1 MAVSSK
7 GEASLKESVQIRA
20 PVNLALVKYWG
31 KLDECQ
37 MIPLNDSISITINEL
52 FVDTRITAIDGSED
66 RVSVNGRVVEADDFG
81 RFRRVFDKL
90 RAITG
95 STKRF
100 HVVSESLFP
109 ASAGL
114 ASSAAGF
121 SAIAYGLSVMYN
133 LDKDVAC
140 ELARLGSGS
149 ACRSIYPGFV
159 HWIVN
164 KEASSVANR
173 CEVIAEADYWP
184 ELCVMVLIGTEEPK
198 HCSSTDGMD
207 ASVQTSELLK
217 YRVESCVPKHIKQAR
232 DAILERNFAALAEV
246 VMRESDQLHAICL
259 DTYPPLLYLNEFSR
273 QLMFL
278 VHGYNELAGEMRV
291 AYSFDAGCNCFVI
304 CRQSEVEQFLP
315 YVCYYFGDVDDRPVV
330 CGWSEELKCTDVL
343 TVSEIT
349 EIIKSSS
356 AEWQDCA
363 QLLNF
368 SDLCAFF
375 EHLPY
380 NFRLINSGQD
390 GSDVQVR
397 YFPLVKDAVCSQNVQ
412 FCLDRQPKSIVPRRK
427 RTDKQVSIPTTSFK
441 AQVDSCA
448 FLMFAFLELGRW
460 NVSLLSLTKFLVDA
474 DMPKYMKVRC
484 FGATQIYGLA
494 PIPVL

>member
-1 MAVSSK
+1 MAISLK
-7 GEASLKESVQIRA
+7 NEGILKESLQIRA

-31 KLDECQ
+31 KLDESQ

-66 RVSVNGRVVEADDFG
+66 RVSVNGRIVESDEFG

-95 STKRF
+95 SSKHF

-121 SAIAYGLSVMYN
+121 SAIAYGLSVMYE

-159 HWIVN
+159 HWKVSRDGSL
-164 KEASSVANR
+164 AAAAAVNR
-173 CEVIAEADYWP
+173 CEVIAQADHWP
-184 ELCVMVLIGTEEPK
+184 ELCVLVLIGTEEPK
-198 HCSSTDGMD
+198 HCSSTVGMN
-207 ASVQTSELLK
+207 ASVRTSELLK
-217 YRVESCVPKHIKQAR
+217 YRVEICVPKHIKQAK
-232 DAILERNFAALAEV
+232 DAIIGRDFAALAEV

-304 CRQSEVEQFLP
+304 CRQSEVEHFLP
-315 YVCYYFGDVDDRPVV
+315 YVCYYFGDIDDRPVV
-330 CGWSEELKCTDVL
+330 CGWTEEIGTSLRFGC
-343 TVSEIT
+343 
-349 EIIKSSS
+349 
-356 AEWQDCA
+356 
-363 QLLNF
+363 
-368 SDLCAFF
+368 
-375 EHLPY
+375 
-380 NFRLINSGQD
+380 
-390 GSDVQVR
+390 VR
-397 YFPLVKDAVCSQNVQ
+397 
-412 FCLDRQPKSIVPRRK
+412 
-427 RTDKQVSIPTTSFK
+427 
-441 AQVDSCA
+441 
-448 FLMFAFLELGRW
+448 
-460 NVSLLSLTKFLVDA
+460 NVSQLPNSLRLVVVSKIGTE
-474 DMPKYMKVRC
+474 PKC
-484 FGATQIYGLA
+484 ID
-494 PIPVL
+494 